1 MAYYPTLDVN
11 KDLTLPYALH
21 RVGDMNIKDNVLVTL
36 AQAAPMFGVNIRT
49 LRAWVEQGRLVAIRR
64 AGRGGG
70 GGGMLFARGE
80 VGALVYAIC
89 PVCASGFKRATLKQ
103 RFCSTLCRQRFA
115 RTKLDPSAT
124 APEPGK

>member
-1 MAYYPTLDVN
+1 
-11 KDLTLPYALH
+11 
-21 RVGDMNIKDNVLVTL
+21 MNESKDNVLITF
-36 AQAAPMFGVNIRT
+36 AQVVELFKVSPGAV
-49 LRAWVEQGRLVAIRR
+49 RAWVAAGRLVPVRR

-89 PVCASGFKRATLKQ
+89 PVCASGFKRTTLKQ

-115 RTKLDPSAT
+115 RIKP
-124 APEPGK
+124 APPAAASEPGK